1 MQLHVLLNSIH
12 NRTQES
18 QTKHPEYKMSNQ
30 YTARLNQLVTLIE
43 EEGWT
48 DFGFLLFRTS
58 YNDENLWST
67 FLETKDQIL
76 SSAIQNAPPE
86 SGLSRI
92 TDKMYLKQV
101 SNEALTDITPEQVA
115 IAYRSLEDGA
125 IGEDGIG
132 MSEDR
137 IEPGLRTSVCLMV
150 DEECMRSVVGWV
162 EGGSGTVPFVKAVD
176 VLLGE
181 EEVGYSGV
189 FRVAISSLFTEFYL
203 EQLECGETVE
213 LVPEG
218 DGVWRGFV

>member
-1 MQLHVLLNSIH
+1 MA
-12 NRTQES
+12 
-18 QTKHPEYKMSNQ
+18 NQ
-30 YTARLNQLVTLIE
+30 YTHRLNQLVSLVE
-43 EEGWT
+43 EEGWS

-67 FLETKDQIL
+67 FLEYKDQIL

-86 SGLSRI
+86 SGLSHI

-101 SNEALTDITPEQVA
+101 SNEALRDITPEQVA

-125 IGEDGIG
+125 VDGDG
-132 MSEDR
+132 NSEDR

-162 EGGSGTVPFVKAVD
+162 EGGLGTVPFVKAVD

-213 LVPEG
+213 LAPEG
-218 DGVWRGFV
+218 DGVWRGLSKN